1 MTTPPAQDDLTTLDD
16 DQLISQRAALRA
28 RLELLHPK
36 ARRRAALA
44 RQYDALTDEFDR
56 RARAAWQQAAPSPP
70 PALSHQIR
78 HTGDTDMDA
87 GTPADTLLAESTG
100 RLRDH
105 RTETALLLALEV
117 VALNPAA
124 VGDRELLRRLAACQE
139 RVQERLRARDQRAGE
154 EYRGQPG

>member
-44 RQYDALTDEFDR
+44 RQYDALTEEFDR
-56 RARAAWQQAAPSPP
+56 RARAAWQQAAPNR
-70 PALSHQIR
+70 AFNHQIK

-87 GTPADTLLAESTG
+87 GTPGDTLLTESTG

-139 RVQERLRARDQRAGE
+139 RVQERLRARDQHAGE
-154 EYRGQPG
+154 ERHGQPG